1 MSTRPGFS
9 IAPSCALEF
18 GPGSVSRL
26 PALVDGLGAESAF
39 VVTDAGLRGTGI
51 VDRVLGGLT
60 AGGLRTAV
68 FDGIGPNPSTTA
80 VEAGAAALREFG
92 PCVVIGLGGGSVLDA
107 AKGIALLATHPA
119 ARATDPLW
127 DSAVDGLPLV
137 AVPTTA
143 GTGAETNGFGVVED
157 TCARRKIYL
166 GHPSV
171 RPRVAVLDP
180 ELTLG
185 LPAAITAATGFDALV
200 HGVESLASRGANPVS
215 DAAAAQAVALV
226 GRWLPVAVE
235 DGGDLEARSQLLL
248 GAHLAGQA
256 LTVSG
261 LGLVHGIAHA
271 VTAHLGTPHGVALAA
286 VSEQVMRYSAD
297 VAAGPYERVR
307 LALGGGAGPA
317 DPGRPGTG
325 PGRPGGS
332 GPGPTGSARP
342 GDPAAAP
349 AGDQAP
355 ALPPALPPA
364 PAPPPAPALPPAPA
378 PAPETAAVAVAAP
391 ASAIDSVTALACG
404 IGLRRPLRELGA
416 TRDLLPVLAAAAV
429 ADPVTANAPRRPT
442 EADVRDILA
451 AAW

>member
-1 MSTRPGFS
+1 MADQVSGFS
-9 IAPSCALEF
+9 IEPSCALEF

-26 PALVDGLGAESAF
+26 PALVAGLAADAAF
-39 VVTDAGLRGTGI
+39 VVTDTGLRRTGI
-51 VDRVLGGLT
+51 VDRVLAGL
-60 AGGLRTAV
+60 AAAGLRTGV
-68 FDGIGPNPSTTA
+68 FDGIGPNPSTTV
-80 VEAGAAALREFG
+80 VEAGAAALRDFG
-92 PCVVIGLGGGSVLDA
+92 PCVVVGLGGGSVLDA
-107 AKGIALLATHPA
+107 AKGIALLATHPT

-127 DSAVDGLPLV
+127 DSAVDGLPLI

-171 RPRVAVLDP
+171 RPRIAVLDP

-185 LPAAITAATGFDALV
+185 LPAAVTAATGFDALV

-235 DGGDLEARSQLLL
+235 HGADLEARSQLLL

-286 VSEQVMRYSAD
+286 VNEQVMRYSAD
-297 VAAGPYERVR
+297 AAVGAYERVWW
-307 LALGGGAGPA
+307 ALERDGGGARSVGAQPDGSGAAHPGAADPAGSGSAHPGAAGRGLAHPA
-317 DPGRPGTG
+317 DP
-325 PGRPGGS
+325 
-332 GPGPTGSARP
+332 
-342 GDPAAAP
+342 
-349 AGDQAP
+349 
-355 ALPPALPPA
+355 
-364 PAPPPAPALPPAPA
+364 
-378 PAPETAAVAVAAP
+378 AAV
-391 ASAIDSVTALACG
+391 IGTITALAEG
-404 IGLRRPLRELGA
+404 VGVRRTLRDLGA
-416 TRDLLPVLAAAAV
+416 TRELLPVLAAAAV
-429 ADPVTANAPRRPT
+429 ADPVTSNAPRRPT
-442 EADVRDILA
+442 EAEVRDILA
-451 AAW
+451 EAW

>member
-1 MSTRPGFS
+1 MSTGFS

-18 GPGSVSRL
+18 GPGAVSRL
-26 PALVDGLGAESAF
+26 SALVDGLGADSAF

-51 VDRVLGGLT
+51 VDRVLGGL
-60 AGGLRTAV
+60 AADGLRTGV
-68 FDGIGPNPSTTA
+68 FDGIGPNPSTT
-80 VEAGAAALREFG
+80 VVDAGAVALRRFG

-107 AKGIALLATHPA
+107 AKGIALLATHPDA
-119 ARATDPLW
+119 HATDPLW
-127 DSAVDGLPLV
+127 DSPVDGLPLV

-226 GRWLPVAVE
+226 GRWLPVAVD
-235 DGGDLEARSQLLL
+235 DGTDLDARSQLLL

-271 VTAHLGTPHGVALAA
+271 VTAHLGTPHGIALAA
-286 VSEQVMRYSAD
+286 VNEQVMRYSAD
-297 VAAGPYERVR
+297 AAAAPYERVR
-307 LALGGGAGPA
+307 RALDGATPPAGPA
-317 DPGRPGTG
+317 P
-325 PGRPGGS
+325 
-332 GPGPTGSARP
+332 
-342 GDPAAAP
+342 
-349 AGDQAP
+349 
-355 ALPPALPPA
+355 
-364 PAPPPAPALPPAPA
+364 
-378 PAPETAAVAVAAP
+378 
-391 ASAIDSVTALACG
+391 AIDTVTALAEG
-404 IGLRRPLRELGA
+404 IGVRRTLRGLGA
-416 TRDLLPVLAAAAV
+416 ARDLLPVLAAAAV
-429 ADPVTANAPRRPT
+429 ADPVTANAPRPPS
-442 EADVRDILA
+442 EADVRDILD